1 MLMDVSVALNR
12 LPRAKPP
19 GCPEHD
25 ADAPVL
31 VLSTWHQKPV
41 PALPPP
47 SDLAAAAKTTATW
60 VAESTQSKEQADPVT
75 VYCRAK
81 ISPVHTF

>member
-1 MLMDVSVALNR
+1 MRMDVSSALNR
-12 LPRAKPP
+12 LPRAQAPE
-19 GCPEHD
+19 CPEQD

-31 VLSTWHQKPV
+31 VLSTWQPKLL

-47 SDLAAAAKTTATW
+47 SDLAAAAKTTATQI
-60 VAESTQSKEQADPVT
+60 AESTQSKEQADPLT

-81 ISPVHTF
+81 ISHTL